1 MNKTYKFLFL
11 CLFFSSAVSASMVNF
26 LLPLQH
32 VAVYTP
38 KFLIFPSVEYLFH
51 MGRFLKKNTTI
62 PCLTEALKHEIAEKL
77 KVTEEVIAIVRD
89 NTNNFLVGNSVHN
102 TVDTLQGGLLDGIDS
117 SMMHFLNLSGVRGEV
132 GKAAVCQV
140 KSHGADIPEG
150 VSECLHVLVRDEG
163 ADCFNGSPL
172 AASTSSQIASPSAGS
187 GPVPE
192 PFYAIAA
199 RHPFIIAGIGCAG
212 IAVGYCMYKKINPL
226 KYVYHNVVK
235 HYPFKKQKICKKK

>member
-1 MNKTYKFLFL
+1 MNKTCKVLFL

-26 LLPLQH
+26 LFPLQH
-32 VAVYTP
+32 VAVYAP
-38 KFLIFPSVEYLFH
+38 KFLIFPSVEHLFLI
-51 MGRFLKKNTTI
+51 GRFLKNNTTI
-62 PCLTEALKHEIAEKL
+62 PRLTEALKLEIAEKL
-77 KVTEEVIAIVRD
+77 KVAEEAIVIVRD
-89 NTNNFLVGNSVHN
+89 SVNNFVVGNTGQE
-102 TVDTLQGGLLDGIDS
+102 TVDIINGGLVNGIDS
-117 SMMHFLNLSGVRGEV
+117 SMTHFVNFSGVRGEV

-140 KSHGADIPEG
+140 KSYGADIPEG
-150 VSECLHVLVRDEG
+150 VSERLHVLARYEG

-172 AASTSSQIASPSAGS
+172 AASTPSQIASPSAGS

-235 HYPFKKQKICKKK
+235 HYSFKKQKICKKK